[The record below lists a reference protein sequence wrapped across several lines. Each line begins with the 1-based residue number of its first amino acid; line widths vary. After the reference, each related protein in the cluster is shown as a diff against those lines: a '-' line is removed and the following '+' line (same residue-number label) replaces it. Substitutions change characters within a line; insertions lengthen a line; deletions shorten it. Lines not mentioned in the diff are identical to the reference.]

1 MNRWSRPR
9 AVPPTS
15 ARLAEILGRLGV
27 RVAPNTTDTDGLLL
41 RLDAAIRALDV
52 NRAAA
57 NHLLDI
63 FRSAIET
70 APIALVLVD
79 DRGEEITRSEFASVL
94 TSGGATAAVSERA
107 LGILM
112 ARAAAADETQHDVVE
127 VFGPP
132 RRTLSMT
139 AVPLP
144 VGDGVAAR
152 PVLAV
157 IEDTTEWR
165 RAELARRD
173 FVTNLSHELRTP
185 VGALALLAET
195 IAGEGD
201 PGTIRR
207 LAGRLEAEATRLSST
222 LQDVLALSRLEAEG
236 SGERQSVNLSD
247 LVRFCVAR
255 LRPNAE
261 SMGIAL
267 IDDEIAPDLIVVGN
281 RALLMTAIDNL
292 LDNAVKYSDKAEPVR
307 VRVGATTEGSAEI
320 SVVDAGVGIPV
331 RERQRIF
338 ERFYRVDRAR
348 SRDTGGSGLGLA
360 IVRHVAV
367 SHDGSVDVDSLEGVG
382 STFTLR
388 LPLAAHEPESRHG

>member
-1 MNRWSRPR
+1 
-9 AVPPTS
+9 
-15 ARLAEILGRLGV
+15 
-27 RVAPNTTDTDGLLL
+27 
-41 RLDAAIRALDV
+41 
-52 NRAAA
+52 
-57 NHLLDI
+57 
-63 FRSAIET
+63 
-70 APIALVLVD
+70 
-79 DRGEEITRSEFASVL
+79 
-94 TSGGATAAVSERA
+94 
-107 LGILM
+107 
-112 ARAAAADETQHDVVE
+112 
-127 VFGPP
+127 
-132 RRTLSMT
+132 MT

-144 VGDGVAAR
+144 IGDGVAVR

-195 IAGEGD
+195 IAGEND

-207 LAGRLEAEATRLSST
+207 LAGRLEVEATRLAST

-236 SGERQSVNLSD
+236 SGERQAVDLSD

-261 SMGIAL
+261 SMGISL
-267 IDDEIAPDLIVVGN
+267 IDDEIASGLIVIGN
-281 RALLMTAIDNL
+281 RPLLMTAIDNL
-292 LDNAVKYSDKAEPVR
+292 LDNAVKYSDKGVPVR
-307 VRVGATTEGSAEI
+307 ICVRETTEGNAEV
-320 SVVDAGVGIPV
+320 SVADSGVGIPV

-388 LPLAAHEPESRHG
+388 LPLVANGSESEHG

>member
-1 MNRWSRPR
+1 MNRWSRSR
-9 AVPPTS
+9 AVPPAS
-15 ARLAEILGRLGV
+15 ARLSEILGRLGV
-27 RVAPNTTDTDGLLL
+27 RVTQGSADTDGLLA
-41 RLDAAIRALDV
+41 RLDAAVRALDV
-52 NRAAA
+52 HRAAA
-57 NHLLDI
+57 DHLMQI
-63 FRSAIET
+63 YRAAIES
-70 APIALVLVD
+70 APIALVLID
-79 DRGEEITRSEFASVL
+79 DSGEEVARSQLASTL
-94 TSGGATAAVSERA
+94 TSGGATAAVPERA
-107 LGILM
+107 LRLLV
-112 ARAAAADETQHDVVE
+112 AKAATADDAQHDVVE

-132 RRTLSMT
+132 RRSLSMT

-144 VGDGVAAR
+144 IGDGVAAR

-207 LAGRLEAEATRLSST
+207 LAGRLEVEATRLSST

-236 SGERQSVNLSD
+236 SGERQSVDLSD

-261 SMGIAL
+261 SMGISL
-267 IDDEIAPDLIVVGN
+267 IDDAVVSGLAVIGN
-281 RALLMTAIDNL
+281 RSLLMTAIDNL
-292 LDNAVKYSDKAEPVR
+292 LDNAVKYSDKQEPVR
-307 VRVGATTEGSAEI
+307 VSVGAADDGWAEI
-320 SVVDAGVGIPV
+320 SVVDSGVGIPV

-388 LPLAAHEPESRHG
+388 LPLVAHGSESEHD